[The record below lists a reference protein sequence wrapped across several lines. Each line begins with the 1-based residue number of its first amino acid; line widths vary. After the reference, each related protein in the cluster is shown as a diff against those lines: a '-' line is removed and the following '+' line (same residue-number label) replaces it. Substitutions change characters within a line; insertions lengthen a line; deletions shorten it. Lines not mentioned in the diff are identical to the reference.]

1 MRAPKLSTRT
11 KSLAFNPRVKA
22 PRAKVAG
29 PPKVPGG
36 RYGARAASAKDEI
49 ADGGGDNPFAKS
61 PRQYRVTSGDTGEGF
76 DGFE

>member
-1 MRAPKLSTRT
+1 MRAPKPSAGGR
-11 KSLAFNPRVKA
+11 APGFAPRVRA
-22 PRAKVAG
+22 PRPKVAA
-29 PPKVPGG
+29 PKPVKGG
-36 RYGARAASAKDEI
+36 RYGAREASAKDEI